1 MKKHKLKG
9 DMNYGILKKYV
20 ETQEKNGEKAVSF
33 FKYAF
38 GER

>member
-1 MKKHKLKG
+1 MEFSNSLG
-9 DMNYGILKKYV
+9 YVVYNYGKYV
-20 ETQEKNGEKAVSF
+20 ETQEKNGEKVVSF